1 MTAAAATSGK
11 ARGRPSLA
19 WVGFLVGLAL
29 CSLATSGLEEAQR
42 VVLVIY
48 AAALLG
54 WCLGLAEDWIT
65 SAIAVAALWAAGAA
79 RSSEIAAAAAHD
91 LVWLLVAAYL
101 IAFVLGRAGLL
112 ETLGARVLRRPATLS
127 TLAYRL
133 TALVAATAFVVPATS
148 ARAAMLLPLHRA
160 LAARLADAHAER
172 ALALLFPS
180 VVLLSAGGVLTGA
193 AAHVVALEVIEASGG
208 ARLGYGDW
216 LAHAL
221 PVALAS
227 SFAATWLIL
236 RLFLSAP
243 ARERM
248 LSPSLEHPDPLAPA
262 QVAMLVVLV
271 MAVGLWMTNEW
282 HGAGLA
288 TVGLLAALALMLVGF
303 RPAPPSGAELAR
315 AVDCRLLA
323 LLVSTIVLAKAL
335 VTSGAAHALADALM
349 RALPGEII
357 AYPHA
362 MLGLIAAVSMLAH
375 LVIPSRS
382 ARAAVLIPALALP
395 LGNAG
400 TDVATLALVIALATG
415 FCQLTHYGAKPLLI
429 FAGGVSTGSF
439 RRDLLRLG
447 LPLFLVSWVLL
458 VATALLVWPAL

>member
-1 MTAAAATSGK
+1 MTASAAASGK
-11 ARGRPSLA
+11 ARARPSLA
-19 WVGFLVGLAL
+19 WLGFLVGLAL
-29 CSLATSGLEEAQR
+29 CSLATSGLDAGQR

-48 AAALLG
+48 AAALLS

-65 SAIAVAALWAAGAA
+65 GTLAVAALWAAGAA
-79 RSSEIAAAAAHD
+79 GAAEIAAAATHD

-101 IAFVLGRAGLL
+101 IAFVLRRTGLL
-112 ETLGARVLRRPATLS
+112 DTLGARVLRRPATLS
-127 TLAYRL
+127 ALAYRL

-160 LAARLADAHAER
+160 LAARLADPHAER
-172 ALALLFPS
+172 ALTLLFPS

-236 RLFLSAP
+236 RLFVAAP
-243 ARERM
+243 ARQRI
-248 LSPSLEHPDPLAPA
+248 LSPSLGQPHPLAPA
-262 QVAMLVVLV
+262 QVAMLVVLA
-271 MAVGLWMTNEW
+271 MAVGLWMSNEW

-288 TVGLLAALALMLVGF
+288 TVGLLAALVLMLIGL
-303 RPAPPSGAELAR
+303 RHAPPSEAELAR
-315 AVDCRLLA
+315 AVDWRLLA

-335 VTSGAAHALADALM
+335 VTSGAAHALAKASM
-349 RALPGEII
+349 HALPVGLLV
-357 AYPHA
+357 YPSA
-362 MLGLIAAVSMLAH
+362 MLGFIAAVSMLSH

-382 ARAAVLIPALALP
+382 ARAAVLIPTLALP
-395 LGNAG
+395 LADAG

-429 FAGGVSTGSF
+429 FAGGTSTGSF

-458 VATALLVWPAL
+458 IATALLVWPAL

>member
-1 MTAAAATSGK
+1 MTAAAAMSGK

-19 WVGFLVGLAL
+19 WIGFLVVLAL
-29 CSLATSGLEEAQR
+29 CSLATSGLEEAER

-65 SAIAVAALWAAGAA
+65 GAIAVAALWAAGAA
-79 RSSEIAAAAAHD
+79 EGAEIAAAATHD

-127 TLAYRL
+127 ALAYRL

-160 LAARLADAHAER
+160 LAARLADAQAER

-236 RLFLSAP
+236 RLFVGASE
-243 ARERM
+243 RERT

-288 TVGLLAALALMLVGF
+288 TVGLLAALALMLVGL
-303 RPAPPSGAELAR
+303 RPAPPSGAELVR
-315 AVDCRLLA
+315 AVDWRLLA

-335 VTSGAAHALADALM
+335 VASGAAHALADALM

-375 LVIPSRS
+375 LIIPSRS